1 MEEAPIAG
9 EVFLVE
15 VATVLISYF
24 SASGKALISG
34 LKILLRGRTD
44 SRMELVVLHGLTT

>member
-34 LKILLRGRTD
+34 PKILLEGRTD
-44 SRMELVVLHGLTT
+44 RRTDVCPAT

>member
-15 VATVLISYF
+15 VATEG
-24 SASGKALISG
+24 SGWMGNSKPSEGSG
-34 LKILLRGRTD
+34 QLAEST
-44 SRMELVVLHGLTT
+44 